1 MPTPHHAAAPPP
13 PTAMSSNF
21 TFDAAGKTV
30 VVTGGNRGI
39 GAGIVDAFAREHGAT
54 RVYSVSRSTEDTVL
68 TPSTSRGG
76 EVVGIS
82 ADLSTP
88 EGALKV
94 ASTITARGDDRVH
107 VLVHN
112 SGASW
117 GAELERHDDEGFV
130 KTYQLNVMGTWRLT
144 RALLPHLTSAGTSRD
159 PARVIVIGSI
169 AGIRPQ
175 KYPTFSY
182 DASKAAVHH
191 LARKL
196 ADEFA
201 TRRKLHVT
209 VNVIA
214 PGYVPTKMSK
224 GLEKYDGGSSEDI
237 VRERVPLGRAG
248 TPEDVA
254 GAVAFLASDA
264 ASWITGVVLPVD
276 GGFLAKL

>member
-1 MPTPHHAAAPPP
+1 MASTSS
-13 PTAMSSNF
+13 TSSTVSSSNYG
-21 TFDAAGKTV
+21 FDARGKV
-30 VVTGGNRGI
+30 IVVTGGTRGI
-39 GAGIVDAFAREHGAT
+39 GLGVARAFAERHGAK
-54 RVYSVSRSTEDTVL
+54 RVYSASRSARDGWRSSDGVVVELAVDLSTED
-68 TPSTSRGG
+68 
-76 EVVGIS
+76 
-82 ADLSTP
+82 
-88 EGALKV
+88 GAKKC
-94 ASTITARGDDRVH
+94 AKAIEANGDDRVH

-112 SGASW
+112 SGTSW
-117 GAELERHDDEGFV
+117 GAELETHDDRGWDR
-130 KTYQLNVMGTWRLT
+130 TYALNVLSVFRLT
-144 RALLPHLTSAGTSRD
+144 RELLPALTRGASATD
-159 PARVIVIGSI
+159 PSRVIIIGSI

-182 DASKAAVHH
+182 DASKAAAHH

-201 TRRKLHVT
+201 SKRKLPIT
-209 VNVIA
+209 VNVVA

-224 GLEKYDGGSSEDI
+224 GLEKYGDSSEDI
-237 VRERVPLGRAG
+237 VRETIPLGRAG

>member
-1 MPTPHHAAAPPP
+1 MMASSSSSASTS
-13 PTAMSSNF
+13 TSSNYAM
-21 TFDAAGKTV
+21 DARGKV
-30 VVTGGNRGI
+30 IVVTGGTRGI
-39 GAGIVDAFAREHGAT
+39 GLGVARAFAERHGAT
-54 RVYSVSRSTEDTVL
+54 RVYVASRSARDGWR
-68 TPSTSRGG
+68 SSDG
-76 EVVGIS
+76 VVVEL
-82 ADLSTP
+82 AVDLSTE
-88 EGALKV
+88 EGALRC
-94 ASTITARGDDRVH
+94 ARAIEMNGDDRVH

-112 SGASW
+112 SGTSW
-117 GAELERHDDEGFV
+117 GAALETHDDEGWR
-130 KTYQLNVMGTWRLT
+130 KTYALNVLGVFHLT
-144 RALLPHLTSAGTSRD
+144 RALLPALTRASSATD
-159 PARVIVIGSI
+159 PSRVIIIGST

-175 KYPTFSY
+175 SYPTFSY

-201 TRRKLHVT
+201 SKRKLHIT
-209 VNVIA
+209 VNVVA

-224 GLEKYDGGSSEDI
+224 GLKKYDGGSSEDI

>member
-1 MPTPHHAAAPPP
+1 
-13 PTAMSSNF
+13 MSSNF
-21 TFDAAGKTV
+21 AFDAAGKVV
-30 VVTGGNRGI
+30 VVTGGGRGI
-39 GAGIVDAFAREHGAT
+39 GAGIVDAFARQHGAK

-68 TPSTSRGG
+68 KPSTASGG
-76 EVVGIS
+76 EIVGVS

-88 EGALKV
+88 DGAAKV
-94 ASTITARGDDRVH
+94 ASTIAARGDDLVH

-117 GAELERHDDEGFV
+117 GAELESHNDEGFV

-144 RALLPHLTSAGTSRD
+144 VALLPHLMKAGTPQD

-182 DASKAAVHH
+182 DASKAALHH
-191 LARKL
+191 LALKL

-201 TRRKLHVT
+201 RKRALDIT
-209 VNVIA
+209 VNVVA
-214 PGYVPTKMSK
+214 PGYIPTKMSA
-224 GLEKYDGGSSEDI
+224 GLTKYGESSDDI
-237 VRERVPLGRAG
+237 VASSVPLRRAG
-248 TPEDVA
+248 APADVA
-254 GAVAFLASDA
+254 GAVAFLSSDA
-264 ASWITGVVLPVD
+264 AAWITGVVLPVD

>member
-1 MPTPHHAAAPPP
+1 MASIADAPPSSS
-13 PTAMSSNF
+13 SSNYA
-21 TFDAAGKTV
+21 FDARGKV
-30 VVTGGNRGI
+30 IVVTGGTRGI
-39 GAGIVDAFAREHGAT
+39 GLGIARAFAERHSAK
-54 RVYSVSRSTEDTVL
+54 RVYIASRSARDGWR
-68 TPSTSRGG
+68 SSDG
-76 EVVGIS
+76 VVVEL
-82 ADLSTP
+82 AVDLSTV
-88 EGALKV
+88 EGAE
-94 ASTITARGDDRVH
+94 TCAREIERCGDDRVH

-112 SGASW
+112 SGTSW
-117 GAELERHDDEGFV
+117 GSALETHEDEGWK
-130 KTYQLNVMGTWRLT
+130 KTYALNVVGVFHLT
-144 RALLPHLTSAGTSRD
+144 RALLPALARASSARD
-159 PARVIVIGSI
+159 PSRVIIIGST
-169 AGIRPQ
+169 AGITPQ
-175 KYPTFSY
+175 SYPTFSY